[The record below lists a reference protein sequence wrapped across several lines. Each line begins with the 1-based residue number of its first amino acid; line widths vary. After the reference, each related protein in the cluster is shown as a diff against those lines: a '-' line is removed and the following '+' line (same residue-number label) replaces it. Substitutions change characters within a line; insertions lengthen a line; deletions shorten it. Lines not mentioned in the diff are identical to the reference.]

1 MNRFHMPADMGGT
14 PLLINLHTAA
24 QRNTFFRNT
33 LWTGEGLQLTV
44 MSIPQGGEIGVEM
57 HRTLDQMLRV
67 EEGVALVQ
75 IGKSEDRLHDE
86 RRVGE
91 GCAILVPRGTYHNV
105 RNLGRTP
112 LKLSSVYGPPA
123 HAKGTVHRTA
133 EDAAREHE
141 SH

>member
-1 MNRFHMPADMGGT
+1 MNRFHAMSDAGGM

-24 QRNTFFRNT
+24 ERNHLFRNT

-44 MSIPQGGEIGVEM
+44 MSIPASDEIGVEM
-57 HRTLDQMLRV
+57 HEDLDQMLRI
-67 EEGVALVQ
+67 EEGIALVQ

-86 RRVGE
+86 RRLGA
-91 GCAILVPRGTYHNV
+91 GCAILIPRGIYHNV

-112 LKLSSVYGPPA
+112 LQLSSVYGPPA

-133 EDAAREHE
+133 EDAAHEHG
-141 SH
+141 